1 MKLLLYSWG
10 AYLQQDIKQILT
22 DSTIEYREFQWVFE
36 DRNNDEK
43 LEKWFKD
50 NIDASSFDA
59 ILSVNYWPVLSK
71 IANDNNIKYIAWCY
85 DNPFDLIDVEATLG
99 NPCNYVFL
107 FDRIQMEG
115 YKKQGFDTVYHL
127 PLGVNE
133 KRLANIQITDADRK
147 KYTADV
153 SLVGSLYESE
163 YQNIVNVL
171 DDKSKGFV
179 DAVML
184 SQQQI
189 YGAFLVDKV
198 ITSEFIDEVNK
209 KIKESHP
216 KTKFVLPREALI
228 WAMASELTRKD
239 RLSLLALLGKRCD
252 THLYSFHN
260 MDGILK
266 DVKCSGAIDYVTEMP
281 KVFALSK
288 VNLNPMLRII
298 QSGVSLRAFDI
309 MGCGGLLLSSYQPEL
324 AELFVDGQEM
334 VMYSSIEDAIAKT
347 EFLLQNEDV
356 RERIAQA
363 GRKKVLTNFTLS
375 QRFKEICRICT
386 LRRFS

>member
-22 DSTIEYREFQWVFE
+22 EGCIEYREFQWIFD

-43 LEKWFKD
+43 LEKWFCD
-50 NIDASSFDA
+50 NVDAKNFDA

-71 IANDNNIKYIAWCY
+71 IANDNGIKYIAWCY
-85 DNPFDLIDVEATLG
+85 DNPFDLTDVESTLG

-107 FDRIQMEG
+107 FDRIQMQG

-133 KRLANIQITDADRK
+133 KRLGNIKISDADRV
-147 KYTADV
+147 KYSADV
-153 SLVGSLYESE
+153 SLVGSLYESD

-171 DDKSKGFV
+171 DDKSKGFI

-184 SQQQI
+184 SQQGI

-198 ITSEFIDEVNK
+198 ITPEFVDEANR

-216 KTKFVLPREALI
+216 DTSFVLPREALI

-239 RLSLLALLGKRCD
+239 RLSLLALLGKRCN

-260 MDGILK
+260 MDGVLK
-266 DVKCSGAIDYVTEMP
+266 DVNCHGSIDYVTEMP

-288 VNLNPMLRII
+288 INLNPMLRAI

-309 MGCGGLLLSSYQPEL
+309 MACGGLLLSNFQPEL
-324 AELFVDGQEM
+324 VELFVDGQEM
-334 VMYSSIEDAIAKT
+334 VTYSSIEDAIAKS
-347 EFLLQNEDV
+347 EFLLANEDV
-356 RERIAQA
+356 RESIAAA
-363 GRKKVLTNFTLS
+363 GKQRVLTEFTLG
-375 QRFKEICRICT
+375 QRFKEICKNCN
-386 LRRFS
+386 L

>member
-22 DSTIEYREFQWVFE
+22 DSSIEYREFQWVFD
-36 DRNNDEK
+36 DRNQDEK

-50 NIDASSFDA
+50 NVDVSNYDA

-71 IANDNNIKYIAWCY
+71 IANDNGVKYIAWCY
-85 DNPFDLIDVEATLG
+85 DNPFDLTDVESTLG

-107 FDRIQMEG
+107 FDRIQMQD

-133 KRLANIQITDADRK
+133 KRLANLKITDADGK
-147 KYTADV
+147 KYSSDV
-153 SLVGSLYESE
+153 SLVGSLYESD
-163 YQNIVNVL
+163 YQSIVNVL
-171 DDKSKGFV
+171 DDKSKGYV

-184 SQQQI
+184 SQQGI

-198 ITSEFIDEVNK
+198 ITPEFVDEANR
-209 KIKESHP
+209 KIKEAHP
-216 KTKFVLPREALI
+216 DTQFVLPREALI

-239 RLSLLALLGKRCD
+239 RLSLLALLGKRCN

-266 DVKCSGAIDYVTEMP
+266 DVKCHGPIDYVTEMP

-309 MGCGGLLLSSYQPEL
+309 MGCGGLLLSSFQPEL

-334 VMYSSIEDAIAKT
+334 VMYSSIEDAIAKAQ
-347 EFLLQNEDV
+347 FLLENEDV
-356 RERIAQA
+356 REKIAQA
-363 GRKKVLTNFTLS
+363 GREKVLTEFTLS
-375 QRFKEICRICT
+375 QRFKEICKICE
-386 LRRFS
+386 L